1 MVSLSAS
8 ELFFVLLIGGLMPFG
23 LSLSILPSPWRK
35 RLGWGVAGL
44 VVAATAFFFLILP
57 GVVDRHMNRVRQT
70 GPYSLQPATAA
81 LHQRLLIA
89 DLHADSLLW
98 QRDLLQHQPHG
109 QVDLPRLEAGNI
121 ALQMFTIVTKT
132 PRNRNID
139 SNDDTTDN
147 LTLKAVAE
155 RWPIKSWG
163 SLSERTLY
171 QAKKLADFAAASQG
185 RLSLIRNR
193 ADLAAFL
200 QRRTREPGI
209 AAAMLGVEGAHA
221 LDGKLE
227 NLDRLYDAGIRM
239 MAPTHFFDNDIA
251 GSAHGRNKTGLT
263 EKGRAMIRRM
273 EQKHILL
280 DLAHASDQTITDALA
295 MSTRP
300 VLVSHTGVKGTCN
313 NRRNLSDAQLRA
325 IAAKGGVIGIGF
337 WDDAVCGKD
346 VAAIARAIIYTI
358 GVVGVQHVALG
369 SDFDGAVT
377 VPFDAAGLGLLTGA
391 LQQQGM
397 SESDIALVMGGNV
410 FRLLSTNLPN

>member
-1 MVSLSAS
+1 
-8 ELFFVLLIGGLMPFG
+8 MP
-23 LSLSILPSPWRK
+23 
-35 RLGWGVAGL
+35 
-44 VVAATAFFFLILP
+44 
-57 GVVDRHMNRVRQT
+57 
-70 GPYSLQPATAA
+70 PATAA
-81 LHQRLLIA
+81 LHQRLQIA

-98 QRDLLQHQPHG
+98 QRDLLQQQQHG
-109 QVDLPRLEAGNI
+109 QVDLPRLVAGNV
-121 ALQMFTIVTKT
+121 ALQMFTIVTKS
-132 PRNRNID
+132 PRNLNIEH
-139 SNDDTTDN
+139 NDDDSDN

-155 RWPIKSWG
+155 RWPSKSWS

-171 QAKKLADFAAASQG
+171 QAQKLADFAAASQG
-185 RLSLIRNR
+185 RLSVIRSR

-200 QRRTREPGI
+200 QRRNREPGI
-209 AAAMLGVEGAHA
+209 VAAMLGVEGAHA
-221 LDGKLE
+221 LDGKLD

-263 EKGRAMIRRM
+263 DKGRAMILRM

-295 MSTRP
+295 ISTRP

-337 WDDAVCGKD
+337 WDAAVCGHD
-346 VAAIARAIIYTI
+346 VAAIVRAIIYAV

-377 VPFDAAGLGLLTGA
+377 VPFDVSGMALLTGA
-391 LQQQGM
+391 LQQHGM
-397 SESDIALVMGGNV
+397 SETEIAQVMGGNV
-410 FRLLSTNLPN
+410 FRLLSTSLPN